1 MSKPKVPQ
9 DKPSFETALAE
20 IENIVVRIE
29 SGELS
34 LEESLQAYRRGAE
47 LLRHCQGQLDEAD
60 RQLRMLDQDALKPF
74 EPSPE
79 EAR

>member
-1 MSKPKVPQ
+1 MSKSKVPQ

-20 IENIVVRIE
+20 IEHIVVRIE

-47 LLRHCQGQLDEAD
+47 LLRHCQGQLDDAD

>member
-1 MSKPKVPQ
+1 MSKPKVAQ

-20 IENIVVRIE
+20 IEHIVVRIE

-60 RQLRMLDQDALKPF
+60 RQLRILDQEALKPF
-74 EPSPE
+74 EPSPD

>member
-1 MSKPKVPQ
+1 MSKPKVAQ
-9 DKPSFETALAE
+9 DKPSFESAVAE
-20 IENIVVRIE
+20 IEHIVVRIE

-60 RQLRMLDQDALKPF
+60 RQLRILDQEALKPF
-74 EPSPE
+74 EPSPD